1 MERLINTH
9 WPANFTTDLT
19 NLTSSLP
26 CVEVVPVND
35 VLSVCDGNQS
45 TCLLF
50 NVCLHHT
57 VGGDV
62 LHGCRDDRTGISGTS
77 MLTHNYCRRVGR
89 GEGVII
95 RRMMSWAWLCSLPAG
110 SVGRGRHQPVLV
122 CPPPARREQGWTGES
137 RQARPQVRRL

>member
-57 VGGDV
+57 VGGDE

-77 MLTHNYCRRVGR
+77 MLTHNYRRRVGR

-95 RRMMSWAWLCSLPAG
+95 RRMMS
-110 SVGRGRHQPVLV
+110 
-122 CPPPARREQGWTGES
+122 
-137 RQARPQVRRL
+137 